1 MVLQDG
7 NAMSTNNRRYW
18 FRAKRYGWGWGL
30 PLAWQGWVVFFSWL
44 LIVPLG
50 VRFLIT
56 DSKPM
61 RWAFIAAMVIVLLVI
76 CYWKGE
82 PKGRRWNSGD
92 GN

>member
-30 PLAWQGWVVFFSWL
+30 PRMAGMGGFSSWL

-61 RWAFIAAMVIVLLVI
+61 RWAFCVAMVIVLLAI
-76 CYWKGE
+76 CYQ
-82 PKGRRWNSGD
+82 GRTGGKTLEQSE